1 MANLLDTIRNNSV
14 APEQGVT
21 DEAQKLQTLL
31 RARSGKQLSGTSVAG
46 SNLGEQAAV
55 AQTNQQM
62 QQQVAPQAAIQSA
75 QLAQQSAQIQQQEQ
89 QQRGQVA
96 QSRRFDDLQ
105 TTLKIDSTLKELERN
120 KGQID
125 MNKEGARLEQLGAAL
140 RLQDKQYVDNLQRE
154 GQLARLS
161 DDNAFREAALR
172 STMGDKMQIIN
183 KSIDNNAVFNDNSR
197 EFSRKVATIDI
208 DSAYQMFNADMAAQ
222 KQQALYSGGGALLKA
237 GIGAYGTFGGG
248 TTSNPTAS
256 EMDTAAGGQAAVN
269 NTGTNKYGNVS

>member
-1 MANLLDTIRNNSV
+1 MANLLDVIRQNSV

-21 DEAQKLQTLL
+21 DETQKLQTLL

-125 MNKEGARLEQLGAAL
+125 VQREGARLEQLGAAL
-140 RLQDKQYVDNLQRE
+140 RLQDKQYIDNLQRE
-154 GQLARLS
+154 GQLARLN
-161 DDNAFREAALR
+161 DETAFREAALR

-183 KSIDNNAVFNDNSR
+183 KTIDNNAIFNDNSR
-197 EFSRKVATIDI
+197 DFSRKVAAIDI
-208 DSAYQMFNADMAAQ
+208 DSAYQMFNADMAAA
-222 KQQALYSGGGALLKA
+222 KQQALWTGAGAVTKAGLGAADKFSGGETKSPAQKIDDSSGGYGA
-237 GIGAYGTFGGG
+237 I
-248 TTSNPTAS
+248 
-256 EMDTAAGGQAAVN
+256 N
-269 NTGTNKYGNVS
+269 NTGSNKYGNIS